1 MPIFMFFLPFILG
14 LTVYRMYIE
23 EIWLRKVCRMKK
35 RYIIKHNTGSPLM
48 QMLFWNMKYDVDMI
62 PYFLFL
68 GCFIVPCL
76 LPVLWLLFGKNG
88 VSFYYCLCMVLFGV
102 SALLTLQRD
111 RVRFLVG
118 KKRRSGNWNANLV
131 RNLKLTL
138 IYIFGITCTVI
149 GAIGILP

>member
-1 MPIFMFFLPFILG
+1 MPVVMYLLPILLG

-23 EIWLRKVCRMKK
+23 EIWLHKVCKMKK
-35 RYIIKHNTGSPLM
+35 KYIFRHNTGSPLM
-48 QMLFWNMKYDVDMI
+48 KLIFWNMKYDVDMI

-68 GCFIVPCL
+68 GCFIVPFT
-76 LPVLWLLFGKNG
+76 LPVLWLISGNRGIVL
-88 VSFYYCLCMVLFGV
+88 YYCLCLLLFGV

-118 KKRRSGNWNANLV
+118 KKRRSKKWDANLV
-131 RNLKLTL
+131 RNLKLTA
-138 IYIFGITCTVI
+138 IYLFGTVCTVI